1 MQCKMQAP
9 KKNGCK
15 LDKEPLH
22 RFQFDRRGVD
32 KFIVY
37 KSSGEHFFWIKF
49 EIWAGF
55 GPARK
60 FRVYDILVSFE

>member
-1 MQCKMQAP
+1 
-9 KKNGCK
+9 
-15 LDKEPLH
+15 LH

-37 KSSGEHFFWIKF
+37 KSSGEHFFKIKF